1 MRGCVT
7 LFLFLVLAAACGYS
21 IWQIRL
27 LRQDVDQLQAH
38 VLVGERVSRE
48 SMLEHAQA
56 ALRALGRGELEVAEE
71 ELDRVAELIEETR
84 TLAAD
89 ERDRLTR
96 RLAAARKAIADGSA
110 TAVDFLQDLIQDLS
124 DLRGGESPEGDAET
138 DSEP

>member
-38 VLVGERVSRE
+38 VLAGERVSQE
-48 SMLEHAQA
+48 SMLEHAEA

-96 RLAAARKAIADGSA
+96 RLAAARKAITDGSA

-124 DLRGGESPEGDAET
+124 HLRGGESPEGDAET